1 MADERIIDAA
11 RALTGG
17 SVGSVE
23 RHMGGGNN
31 RLFRVRTAAGD
42 SFALK
47 EYPRREGDS
56 RDRLAVEF
64 GALEFLGRCGLSV
77 VPRAIAADRTK
88 DCALYEWIDGEPVHN
103 PDARD
108 IDAAAD
114 FAQDLHSLRQTSGAE
129 KLPPASEAC
138 LSANELVA
146 QVRRRAARLKTIAS
160 TEPRL
165 AAFLDD
171 TFDPVAER
179 IEAWARRGYE
189 SHGWAFDQP
198 IASDQQTL
206 SPSDFG
212 FHNAIRRKDGSLAF
226 VDFEYFGWDDP
237 VKLTSDFMQHPGMTL
252 TAAQHDRFLTRA
264 KVIYGGES
272 AYAQRFALIYPLYGL
287 RWCMILL
294 NEFLPERWE
303 ARHRAGVHVDRDV
316 ATSTQLEKARY
327 RIAAVRDYLME
338 KAR

>member
-1 MADERIIDAA
+1 MVDERTIDTA
-11 RALTGG
+11 RALAGG
-17 SVGSVE
+17 AVVSVE
-23 RHMGGGNN
+23 RQMGGGNN

-56 RDRLAVEF
+56 RDRLAAEF
-64 GALEFLGRCGLSV
+64 GALEFLGRYGLSV

-88 DCALYEWIDGEPVHN
+88 DCALYEWIDGEPVHS

-108 IDAAAD
+108 IDAAVD
-114 FAQDLHSLRQTSGAE
+114 FARDLHSLRQAAGAE
-129 KLPPASEAC
+129 KLPLASEAC

-146 QVRRRAARLKTIAS
+146 QVRRRASRLKTIAPN
-160 TEPRL
+160 EPRL
-165 AAFLDD
+165 GAFLDD
-171 TFDPVAER
+171 AFDPVAER
-179 IEAWARRGYE
+179 TEAWARRGYE
-189 SHGWAFDQP
+189 RQGWAFDQP
-198 IASDQQTL
+198 IAREQQTL

-237 VKLTSDFMQHPGMTL
+237 VKLTSDFMQHPGMKL
-252 TAAQHDRFLTRA
+252 TVALYDRFLTHA
-264 KVIYGGES
+264 KVVYGGES
-272 AYAQRFALIYPLYGL
+272 TYAQRLALIYPLYGL

-303 ARHRAGVHVDRDV
+303 ARRRAGVHVDRDA
-316 ATSTQLEKARY
+316 ATSGQLEKARY